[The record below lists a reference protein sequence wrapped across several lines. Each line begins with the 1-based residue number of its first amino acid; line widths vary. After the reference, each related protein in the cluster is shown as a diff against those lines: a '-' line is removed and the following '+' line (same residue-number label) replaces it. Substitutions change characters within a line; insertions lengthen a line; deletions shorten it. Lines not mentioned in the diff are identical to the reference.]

1 MELDLEIF
9 VFSIQFILLI
19 FETLNFVIFL
29 EAKILQVLK
38 FDFEGLIFF
47 SLAFQIFLKRF
58 YCVLS
63 ILKFPLKFDQSF
75 LHFLIFVL
83 ELLVLVLN
91 LILLLKL
98 DFECCDFKFV
108 FLGL

>member
-47 SLAFQIFLKRF
+47 CLAF
-58 YCVLS
+58 
-63 ILKFPLKFDQSF
+63 
-75 LHFLIFVL
+75 
-83 ELLVLVLN
+83 
-91 LILLLKL
+91 
-98 DFECCDFKFV
+98 
-108 FLGL
+108 

>member
-1 MELDLEIF
+1 MFLKLYLELVLRLVFVSLKNICQLMELDLEIF

-47 SLAFQIFLKRF
+47 CLAF
-58 YCVLS
+58 
-63 ILKFPLKFDQSF
+63 
-75 LHFLIFVL
+75 
-83 ELLVLVLN
+83 
-91 LILLLKL
+91 
-98 DFECCDFKFV
+98 
-108 FLGL
+108 